1 VSCGFQNGRQVNW
14 RNILKTAPTVLAI
27 INTIIRIG
35 AVMIVPRHRRP
46 TSAMAWLVTVFALPI
61 PGTLA
66 FMLFGSTKLPQARRD
81 KQSEINSYIVDTTEG
96 LDLVRKDESWPK
108 WFESVVELNKTLG
121 AMPLVGG
128 NTARL
133 LPDYAASI
141 DEMTSAVEKA
151 ERYVHAEFYI
161 LTRDDSTR
169 AFFDALKAA
178 HDRGV
183 TVRVLYDHWA
193 TILNPQGRPTRKWL
207 RENGI
212 PFREMLPFKPF
223 RSSWRRPDLRNHRKV
238 LVIDGTLGFMGSQN
252 MIDPSYNKK
261 GNIKR
266 GLQWKDL
273 MVRLQGPVVAGV
285 NAIFVTDW
293 FAETGE
299 LLAREADPIHQVDA
313 DTTLD
318 CQVVPSGPGFDKEN
332 NLRLFNALVYSAQRR
347 LVVVSPYFVPD
358 DSMLYAIT
366 TAAERGVEV
375 QLFASAVADQAM
387 VYHAQRSYYETLL
400 DAGVRIF
407 LYEEPIVLHAKHFTV
422 DDEVAVVGSSNM
434 DMRSFSLNF
443 EVSLMVRGRTFV
455 DELRAVEDDYRAHSH
470 ELTLEEWRA
479 RPMPMHI
486 VDNVARLTATVQ

>member
-1 VSCGFQNGRQVNW
+1 
-14 RNILKTAPTVLAI
+14 
-27 INTIIRIG
+27 
-35 AVMIVPRHRRP
+35 
-46 TSAMAWLVTVFALPI
+46 
-61 PGTLA
+61 
-66 FMLFGSTKLPQARRD
+66 
-81 KQSEINSYIVDTTEG
+81 
-96 LDLVRKDESWPK
+96 
-108 WFESVVELNKTLG
+108 
-121 AMPLVGG
+121 
-128 NTARL
+128 
-133 LPDYAASI
+133 
-141 DEMTSAVEKA
+141 
-151 ERYVHAEFYI
+151 
-161 LTRDDSTR
+161 
-169 AFFDALKAA
+169 
-178 HDRGV
+178 V

>member
-1 VSCGFQNGRQVNW
+1 VNW
-14 RNILKTAPTVLAI
+14 RSILKAAPTVLAVV
-27 INTIIRIG
+27 NAAIRIV
-35 AVMIVPRHRRP
+35 AIISIPRDRRP

-61 PGTLA
+61 PGALA
-66 FMLFGSTKLPQARRD
+66 FLLFGSSKLPQHRRD
-81 KQSEINSYIVDTTEG
+81 KQSEINSYIVETTAG
-96 LDLVRKDESWPK
+96 LDLVRKDETWPK

-128 NTARL
+128 NAAEL
-133 LPDYAASI
+133 QPDYAESI
-141 DEMTSAVEKA
+141 AAMTRAVEKA

-161 LTRDDSTR
+161 FTRDETTR
-169 AFFDALKAA
+169 PFFDALKAA

-183 TVRVLYDHWA
+183 IVRVLYDHWA
-193 TILNPQGRPTRKWL
+193 TILNPQGRPTRRWL

-212 PFREMLPFKPF
+212 RFEEMLPFKPF
-223 RSSWRRPDLRNHRKV
+223 RTSWRRPDLRNHRKV
-238 LVIDGTLGFMGSQN
+238 LVIDGTVGFMGSQN
-252 MIDPSYNKK
+252 MIDASYNKK
-261 GNIKR
+261 GNIRR

-273 MVRLQGPVVAGV
+273 MVRLQGPIVAGV

-299 LLAREADPIHQVDA
+299 LLTRETDPIHEIPVDSA
-313 DTTLD
+313 LD

-332 NLRLFNALVYSAQRR
+332 NLRMFNALVYSAQRR

-375 QLFASAVADQAM
+375 QLFACEVADQVM

-407 LYEEPIVLHAKHFTV
+407 LYEKPVVLHAKHFTV
-422 DDEVAVVGSSNM
+422 DDDVAVVGSSNM

-443 EVSLMVRGRTFV
+443 EVSLMVRGRNFV
-455 DELRAVEDDYRAHSH
+455 DRLRRVEDDYREHSR

-479 RPMPMHI
+479 RPLP
-486 VDNVARLTATVQ
+486 VQVLDNTARLTATVQ

>member
-1 VSCGFQNGRQVNW
+1 MNW
-14 RNILKTAPTVLAI
+14 RAILKTLPTVLAVVNI
-27 INTIIRIG
+27 VIRVAALVTI
-35 AVMIVPRHRRP
+35 PRDRRP

-61 PGTLA
+61 PGALA
-66 FMLFGSTKLPQARRD
+66 FLLFGSTKLPQERRD
-81 KQSEINSYIVDTTEG
+81 KQSEINSFIVDTTDG
-96 LDLVRKDESWPK
+96 LDLVRKDETWPK

-128 NTARL
+128 NAAEL
-133 LPDYAASI
+133 LPDYAPSI
-141 DEMTSAVEKA
+141 AAMTRAVEKA
-151 ERYVHAEFYI
+151 ERYVHVEFYI
-161 LTRDDSTR
+161 FTRDDTTR

-183 TVRVLYDHWA
+183 IVRVLYDHWA
-193 TILNPQGRPTRKWL
+193 TILNPQGRPTRRWL
-207 RENGI
+207 RESGI
-212 PFREMLPFKPF
+212 PFKEMLPFKPF
-223 RSSWRRPDLRNHRKV
+223 RSAWRRPDLRNHRKV
-238 LVIDGTLGFMGSQN
+238 LVIDGTVGFMGSQN

-273 MVRLQGPVVAGV
+273 MVRLQGPIVAGV
-285 NAIFVTDW
+285 NAIFITDW
-293 FAETGE
+293 YAETGE
-299 LLAREADPIHQVDA
+299 LLTRETDPVHEIPVDSA
-313 DTTLD
+313 LD

-375 QLFASAVADQAM
+375 QLFACEVADQVM

-407 LYEEPIVLHAKHFTV
+407 LYEKPVVLHAKHFTV
-422 DDEVAVVGSSNM
+422 DEEVAVVGSSNM

-443 EVSLMVRGRTFV
+443 EVSLMVRGRAFV
-455 DELRAVEDDYRAHSH
+455 DRLRAVEDDYRAHSR
-470 ELTLEEWRA
+470 EITLEEWRA
-479 RPMPMHI
+479 RP
-486 VDNVARLTATVQ
+486 VQSQVLDNAARLTATVQ